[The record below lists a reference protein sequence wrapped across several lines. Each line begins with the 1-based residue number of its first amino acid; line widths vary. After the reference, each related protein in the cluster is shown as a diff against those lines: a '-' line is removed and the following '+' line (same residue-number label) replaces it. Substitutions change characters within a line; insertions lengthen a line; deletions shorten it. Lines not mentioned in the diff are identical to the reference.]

1 MISETLAAVE
11 KNSKILEFF
20 STAAKD
26 FFFECQKLRQKNLKP
41 LTAAE
46 KKSKILE
53 FFSTAAKDFFWIF
66 KNCGKKI

>member
-11 KNSKILEFF
+11 KNSKILEIF

-26 FFFECQKLRQKNLKP
+26 FFLN
-41 LTAAE
+41 A
-46 KKSKILE
+46 
-53 FFSTAAKDFFWIF
+53 